1 MDCEINKETFGKIK
15 NIMEQQKKYDVF
27 ISSKSED
34 YPIAREICRFLES
47 KGYVVF
53 FAEKSI
59 PFGADS
65 LFKKTIDSALDSAM
79 NMIVVCSNPEFLK
92 DGWVYYEWNT
102 FSVEILSGRKSK
114 SNILT
119 VIDASLSISKLPI
132 GLRSY
137 QSLCVISYEET
148 ICDYLGNP
156 SQLVENESQ
165 NTSIGITT
173 CDIQIDT
180 SSQKQINN
188 YEEGVDSNNSIVVN
202 SQASVNNTK
211 QGVSEN
217 AETIDDVEDAL
228 ISNGEEVDI
237 PTINTKK
244 VRRNICFVIL
254 TLIITIVLG
263 SISAI
268 AIARRTL
275 LYEYNDYIVIDDN
288 DLDCDATVIPKEHRY
303 SANITIPDNVR
314 HKRRV
319 FPITRIGSYAFY
331 GHDELKTITLS
342 NSIRVIEDKAFRKC
356 SSLTSILIPRNV
368 WHIGET
374 AFAETPSIESIYVDS
389 ANVKFDSRDNCNA
402 IIDTK
407 TNTLI
412 VGCKNT
418 RIPNTVT
425 TIGDRAF
432 RGCKNLLSIEIPISV
447 DSIGW
452 GAFYGC
458 DSLSKIQIYNPVPPV
473 LGKQVPWDSIGY
485 IFSSYGAYIT
495 CIVPYGSLSAYQHSE
510 WANYK
515 IAFVEAD
522 LASNQ
527 MQYTTLNNSIVNPQN
542 MQEKI
547 IFNSNE
553 NGKGVITF
561 SNIVTSIGDSAFNEC
576 YNLTSVTI
584 PNSVEEIG
592 DHAFKHCS
600 ELSLVTIAYGVEKIG
615 RGAFSYCD
623 NLTSIEIPNSVTSI
637 GNYAFEG
644 CDGLRSITIPNSVT
658 SIGCGAFLYCDRL
671 RSVTIP
677 RSVKKIGEGAF
688 GYCERLKS
696 IKYEGTIAELK
707 ELTRVESQRRFA
719 YVRDYIYVYCS
730 DGEIRILI

>member
-1 MDCEINKETFGKIK
+1 
-15 NIMEQQKKYDVF
+15 MEQQKKYDVF

-34 YPIAREICRFLES
+34 YPIAREICSFLEN

-137 QSLCVISYEET
+137 QSLCVISYKET

-156 SQLVENESQ
+156 SQLVENESK
-165 NTSIGITT
+165 NTSVGIATFDT
-173 CDIQIDT
+173 QIDT

-188 YEEGVDSNNSIVVN
+188 YEEGVDTNNSIVVN
-202 SQASVNNTK
+202 SQTSVNDTQ

-228 ISNGEEVDI
+228 RSNGEEVDI

-275 LYEYNDYIVIDDN
+275 LYAYNNYKVIDDN
-288 DLDCDATVIPKEHRY
+288 DLDCDATVIPKEYRY
-303 SANITIPDNVR
+303 SANITIPNNVR

-319 FPITRIGSYAFY
+319 FPITRIGSNAFY
-331 GHDELKTITLS
+331 GRDELKTVTLS

-368 WHIGET
+368 CAIGET

-485 IFSSYGAYIT
+485 IFSSYSAYIT

-510 WANYK
+510 WADYK
-515 IAFVEAD
+515 IAFVEAN
-522 LASNQ
+522 LAFNQ

-592 DHAFKHCS
+592 DYAFK
-600 ELSLVTIAYGVEKIG
+600 
-615 RGAFSYCD
+615 YCD
-623 NLTSIEIPNSVTSI
+623 NLISIEIPNSVTSI
-637 GNYAFEG
+637 GDYAFLWCKSLTSVTIPNSVTSIGKYAFEG

-658 SIGCGAFLYCDRL
+658 SIGYGAFWHCDRL

-677 RSVKKIGEGAF
+677 RSVKKIGERAF
-688 GYCERLKS
+688 GYCERLNS
-696 IKYEGTIAELK
+696 IKYEGTIAEWK
-707 ELTRVESQRRFA
+707 ELTIDKPQRKP
-719 YVRDYIYVYCS
+719 DYKREYIHVYCS
-730 DGEIRILI
+730 DGEIRIFI

>member
-1 MDCEINKETFGKIK
+1 
-15 NIMEQQKKYDVF
+15 MEQQKKYDVF

-34 YPIAREICRFLES
+34 YPIAREICSFLEG
-47 KGYVVF
+47 KGYAVF

-65 LFKKTIDSALDSAM
+65 LFKKTIDDALDTAR

-119 VIDASLSISKLPI
+119 VIDASLSVNKLPI

-137 QSLCVISYEET
+137 QSLCVSSYQET

-156 SQLVENESQ
+156 SQVVEKESQ
-165 NTSIGITT
+165 NTSARITT
-173 CDIQIDT
+173 FETPI
-180 SSQKQINN
+180 
-188 YEEGVDSNNSIVVN
+188 DSNPQELTSNFEEDIDSDKGDVVKSETN
-202 SQASVNNTK
+202 IHDTAQ
-211 QGVSEN
+211 QVSEI
-217 AETIDDVEDAL
+217 AEETIDTEDTNT
-228 ISNGEEVDI
+228 SNNEEEDI
-237 PTINTKK
+237 TTIDNPK
-244 VRRNICFVIL
+244 VRRYICLVI
-254 TLIITIVLG
+254 
-263 SISAI
+263 I
-268 AIARRTL
+268 AIIAVALICISVVSIVRKTQL
-275 LYEYNDYIVIDDN
+275 DYKYLDEITEYYGTVSYCKILPKQGRSRYRGNIV
-288 DLDCDATVIPKEHRY
+288 
-303 SANITIPDNVR
+303 IPDNVK
-314 HKRRV
+314 HDGQFYQV
-319 FPITRIGSYAFY
+319 TTIGENAFY
-331 GHDELKTITLS
+331 QCDELKTITLS
-342 NSIRVIEDKAFRKC
+342 NSIRVIEEKAFRKC

-374 AFAETPSIESIYVDS
+374 AFAETPFIESIYVDS

-473 LGKQVPWDSIGY
+473 LGKQVPWDSIGGY

-510 WANYK
+510 WAYYK

-592 DHAFKHCS
+592 DRAFGHC
-600 ELSLVTIAYGVEKIG
+600 Y
-615 RGAFSYCD
+615 R
-623 NLTSIEIPNSVTSI
+623 LTSVIIPSRVTSI
-637 GNYAFEG
+637 GKYAFEG
-644 CDGLRSITIPNSVT
+644 CDGLKSITIPNSVT
-658 SIGCGAFLYCDRL
+658 SIGYWAFWHCDML

-677 RSVKKIGEGAF
+677 RSVKKIGKGAF
-688 GYCERLKS
+688 GYCERLES
-696 IKYEGTIAELK
+696 IKYEGTIAEWK
-707 ELTRVESQRRFA
+707 ELTKVKYPESHEDVNKRRFDNA
-719 YVRDYIYVYCS
+719 REYIYIDVYCS
-730 DGEIRILI
+730 DGKIRIFI